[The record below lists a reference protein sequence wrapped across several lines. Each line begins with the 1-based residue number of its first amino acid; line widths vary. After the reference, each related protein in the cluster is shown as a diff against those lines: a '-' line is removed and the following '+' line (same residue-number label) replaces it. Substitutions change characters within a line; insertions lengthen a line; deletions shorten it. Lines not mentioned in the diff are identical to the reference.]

1 MAAAMASFTLN
12 DTITKSES
20 ADVFML
26 LGAGIIVLSGLY
38 RERVRHRLLAANTPA
53 LPPEGCDR

>member
-1 MAAAMASFTLN
+1 MASFTLN